1 MTEDVIEQVHSTS
14 QEAEPTQQAGNGS
27 ESATEQTANDAAQGE
42 QGEQQEGGKDPNAWA
57 IKRIGE
63 VTRQRHEAERKAEA
77 ARSEAER
84 YRLLVEQMRGGE
96 TPEQVRDT
104 AQEPDI
110 DQLVSQRAAE
120 LEQQRAA
127 QERGQNTAKAGEAE
141 FSDWGS
147 AVQNLDA
154 LGITNEQVNNL
165 LGMDDAHKIIY
176 SLGKN
181 PEEAA
186 RILSLPPLQQGRELE
201 RLAAKP
207 VPQAPAKPVSK
218 APAPVKP
225 IDGGVSAEKDPSK
238 MSAEEWMA
246 WRNKTKQSRF

>member
-1 MTEDVIEQVHSTS
+1 MTDDVIEQVHSTS
-14 QEAEPTQQAGNGS
+14 QDAEPTQQAGNGS
-27 ESATEQTANDAAQGE
+27 DSATEQTANDATQE
-42 QGEQQEGGKDPNAWA
+42 QQGEQQEGGKDPNAWA
-57 IKRIGE
+57 LKRIGE

-84 YRLLVEQMRGGE
+84 YRLLVEQMQGGE
-96 TPEQVRDT
+96 QQPSKPQ
-104 AQEPDI
+104 AEPDI
-110 DQLVSQRAAE
+110 DELVQKRAAE
-120 LEQQRAA
+120 LDQQRAV
-127 QERGQNTAKAGEAE
+127 QERGRVTASAGETE

-154 LGITNEQVNNL
+154 LGITSEQVQSL
-165 LGMDDAHKIIY
+165 LGMDDAHKVIY

-186 RILSLPPLQQGRELE
+186 RILALPPLQQGRELE

-207 VPQAPAKPVSK
+207 IAQPPAKPVSK

-225 IDGGVSAEKDPSK
+225 IDGGVTAEKDPSK
-238 MSAEEWMA
+238 MTAAEWMA
-246 WRNKTKQSRF
+246 WRNKTTTTRF

>member
-14 QEAEPTQQAGNGS
+14 QEAEPTQQAGNSS
-27 ESATEQTANDAAQGE
+27 ESANEQTANDAAQGV

-63 VTRQRHEAERKAEA
+63 VTRQRHDADRRAQAAE
-77 ARSEAER
+77 SERDR
-84 YRLLVEQMRGGE
+84 YKLLVQQMQGGE
-96 TPEQVRDT
+96 GEQRQQPQ
-104 AQEPDI
+104 AEQPDI
-110 DQLVSQRAAE
+110 DKLVQQRATE
-120 LEQQRAA
+120 LDQQRAA

-154 LGITNEQVNNL
+154 LGITNEQVSNL
-165 LGMDDAHKIIY
+165 LGMEDAHKVIY

-201 RLAAKP
+201 RLASKP
-207 VPQAPAKPVSK
+207 IAPPAAKPVSK
-218 APAPVKP
+218 APAPVQP
-225 IDGGVSAEKDPSK
+225 IDGGVSAEKDQSK
-238 MSAEEWMA
+238 MSAAEWMA
-246 WRNKTKQSRF
+246 WREKNRQTRL